1 MCPLHT
7 STEPWKGSPHEP
19 PTASRGS
26 SPSPPARSPP
36 QTLFFPLLLFPP
48 LTSHNLAQI
57 FVYVYVSV
65 CSLCWWLTKSPQES
79 NLCVS
84 PHTGCVGCRSR
95 PGLLAEWCWLVD
107 QAPLCL
113 SPPPHPAPSS
123 LPSFSSLS
131 QPCHHHH
138 QQPPQSPPPPPTFS
152 SFKHLGGGGEKSKS
166 LHLWVVHW

>member
-1 MCPLHT
+1 MCAP
-7 STEPWKGSPHEP
+7 STQAENPGNAHL
-19 PTASRGS
+19 T
-26 SPSPPARSPP
+26 SPP
-36 QTLFFPLLLFPP
+36 QPLRAHSPPLYPKAHRRYCFPLLLFPP

-57 FVYVYVSV
+57 FVYVCVSV

-131 QPCHHHH
+131 QPCHHH
-138 QQPPQSPPPPPTFS
+138 QAAAPPVS
-152 SFKHLGGGGEKSKS
+152 SSSNLLFFQAPGG
-166 LHLWVVHW
+166 